1 MAPLG
6 TASAKIKQLSQ
17 KLSDIRE
24 AYDARLAKVG
34 AAERAGVA
42 AARRELESAKASVDT
57 AKVRLAEL
65 LNVTRGAVTNWIARG
80 VPAERAPDI
89 EQLSRSHGDP
99 VTCEQ
104 LCPEVNWHVVRGN
117 PLH

>member
-1 MAPLG
+1 MNITPLLPG
-6 TASAKIKQLSQ
+6 SP
-17 KLSDIRE
+17 DDVERE
-24 AYDARLAKVG
+24 AR
-34 AAERAGVA
+34 A
-42 AARRELESAKASVDT
+42 AAIQRAATAVGGKA
-57 AKVRLAEL
+57 RLAEL

-117 PLH
+117 PVH

>member
-1 MAPLG
+1 MNTTPPFTGLPDDVEREARAAAIDAA
-6 TASAKIKQLSQ
+6 ASA
-17 KLSDIRE
+17 
-24 AYDARLAKVG
+24 VG
-34 AAERAGVA
+34 GK
-42 AARRELESAKASVDT
+42 SK
-57 AKVRLAEL
+57 LAEL

-89 EQLSRSHGDP
+89 EELSRFHGSP

-104 LCPEVNWHVVRGN
+104 LCPEVKWHVLRGN

>member
-1 MAPLG
+1 MNITPLPSG
-6 TASAKIKQLSQ
+6 Q
-17 KLSDIRE
+17 SDDAGRE
-24 AYDARLAKVG
+24 ARAVAIQRAATAVG
-34 AAERAGVA
+34 GK
-42 AARRELESAKASVDT
+42 S
-57 AKVRLAEL
+57 RLAEL

-104 LCPEVNWHVVRGN
+104 LCPEVKWHVLRGN